1 MAEEGV
7 ERGDFERDSE
17 AYDEMVARV
26 RATWQS
32 RRDFAHT
39 VDRCLWTSDAGFEV
53 FYGVSD
59 NDRRWFDIDHA
70 RDVIGYDPRDNGEE
84 WDARPADR

>member
-1 MAEEGV
+1 
-7 ERGDFERDSE
+7 
-17 AYDEMVARV
+17 MVARV

>member
-1 MAEEGV
+1 M
-7 ERGDFERDSE
+7 
-17 AYDEMVARV
+17 
-26 RATWQS
+26 
-32 RRDFAHT
+32 